1 MHFGSPRTFFKVRWT
16 DCFHPQKT
24 IDSSCSEKKPYLC
37 TMFVEKKQ
45 NKSGS
50 TTVRVM
56 EKVHGKRKCVKVM
69 GCSSE
74 ADEILQM
81 VRRGRRWIEE
91 HQQGLHLFEPDDDA
105 TAYDKVLAGLRQSQ
119 IRLVGPEL
127 IYGTLFDRI
136 GYNRVKT
143 ANNDLFRALVV
154 TRLYHPGSKLKTAEY
169 MERFMHKSYSVD
181 TIYRFL
187 DELCVRGKT
196 AEQVREAEDESIGVK
211 WQVEQVSFEHTRA
224 IMGGQVTVAFYD
236 TSTLYFESQEDDVRV
251 PGYSKDGKSE
261 NPQVVLGLLVGTGGN
276 PIGYELHKGNQYEG
290 STLLPIVKKLEKR
303 FGLSHPMIV
312 ADAGLL
318 SSANIDQLEAEKYE
332 YIIGARI
339 RSMSKADKDTV
350 LGLGLKDGQAESV
363 TIKGKRHVISMSD
376 SRAKKDAK
384 DREKGI
390 RRLEKRFASGKIT
403 KASVNNRGYNKF
415 LTLDGETKITIDR
428 SKIAAD
434 SLLDGLKGYVTNSKI
449 SDGEVIESYCN
460 LHFIERAFRMN
471 KTDLA
476 VRPIYHRLFNRIEAH
491 VCICFTAYTILLELE
506 RTLKRTEDKKDK
518 KDEIT
523 IYRAKFLAES
533 LYDLEYVN
541 PYNGKKMSVMLRTDH
556 DDEVMRLLN
565 AVSHVP

>member
-1 MHFGSPRTFFKVRWT
+1 MEVSGKG
-16 DCFHPQKT
+16 CFRPPKT
-24 IDSSCSEKKPYLC
+24 IDTTCSGKKPYLC
-37 TMFVEKKQ
+37 IMFVEKKQ

-69 GCSSE
+69 GCSSD
-74 ADEILQM
+74 ADEIIQL
-81 VRRGRRWIEE
+81 VKRGRRWIEE

-105 TAYDKVLAGLRQSQ
+105 TAYDKVLAGLSQSQ
-119 IRLVGPEL
+119 IRLIGPEL
-127 IYGTLFDRI
+127 VYGTLFDRI

-169 MERFMHKSYSVD
+169 MERFMHRSYSVD

-187 DELCVRGKT
+187 DELCARGKT
-196 AEQVREAEDESIGVK
+196 AEQVRDAGDESIGVK

-224 IMGGQVTVAFYD
+224 VVGGQVTVAFYD

-251 PGYSKDGKSE
+251 PGYSKDGKNE
-261 NPQVVLGLLVGTGGN
+261 NPQVVLGLLVSTGGN

-290 STLLPIVKKLEKR
+290 TTLLPIVKKLEKR
-303 FGLSHPMIV
+303 FDLSKPMVV

-318 SSANIDQLEAEKYE
+318 SSANIEQLEAEKYE
-332 YIIGARI
+332 YIIGARV
-339 RSMSKADKDTV
+339 RSMSKADKETV
-350 LGLGLKDGQAESV
+350 LGLGLKDGQSESI
-363 TIKGKRHVISMSD
+363 TLKGKRHVISMSD

-403 KASVNNRGYNKF
+403 KASVNNRGYNRF
-415 LTLDGETKITIDR
+415 LTLEGETTVTID
-428 SKIAAD
+428 SGKIAVDA
-434 SLLDGLKGYVTNSKI
+434 LLDGLKGFVTNSKI
-449 SDGEVIESYCN
+449 SDREVIENYRN

-491 VCICFTAYTILLELE
+491 VCICFTAYTILLELD
-506 RTLKRTEDKKDK
+506 RLLKRTEDKRNK

-533 LYDLEYVN
+533 LYEIEYVN
-541 PYNGKKMSVMLRTDH
+541 PFNGKKMSVMLRTDH
-556 DDEVMRLLN
+556 DDEVMRLLS
-565 AVSHVP
+565 AVGHAP